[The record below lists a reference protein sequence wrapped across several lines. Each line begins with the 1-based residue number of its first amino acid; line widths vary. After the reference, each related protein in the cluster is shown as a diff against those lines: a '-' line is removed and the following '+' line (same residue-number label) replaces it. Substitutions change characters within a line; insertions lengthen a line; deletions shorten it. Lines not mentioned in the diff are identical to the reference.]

1 MNPKILSGITV
12 TFLATALGAATP
24 ANAQQAK
31 KVNYFVGDNS
41 SILNQVWQIPAT
53 ATLASNQS
61 PAQQTEGVNRRQK
74 AEGRGQKVFTGNDG
88 DFGESLV
95 GAEEFSSLVAMAG
108 EEEAIAKIYAYQ
120 MEGREAATLYVR
132 SIPVLTFLDS
142 ESVTADASQI
152 ATTATSPHR
161 TAGSSVSEENRTNL
175 NQVNEAIEL
184 AVGSNID
191 HTANDPAT
199 RATAV
204 ANRLNQLHL
213 DQVDAEALSVRWN
226 NECDCYSIEVKDE
239 ELVQVNQTTI
249 LPDTT
254 QNLAVDALQA
264 TNRLRRLMGDAPPL
278 QEITG
283 MPAPQIAQLPSQRVQ
298 LQRSGMASWYGPG
311 FHGRKSASGER
322 FNQNALTAA
331 HRTLPFGTNVLVTN
345 LNNGRS
351 VIVRINDRGPF
362 IRGRVI
368 DLSVAAARVIGML
381 NSGVAPVNVQV
392 LDN

>member
-1 MNPKILSGITV
+1 MNQKILSGITV

-24 ANAQQAK
+24 ANAQQAQ
-31 KVNYFVGDNS
+31 KVNYVVGDNS
-41 SILNQVWQIPAT
+41 SVLNQVWQIPAT

-61 PAQQTEGVNRRQK
+61 PTPQIPGV
-74 AEGRGQKVFTGNDG
+74 E
-88 DFGESLV
+88 
-95 GAEEFSSLVAMAG
+95 AEESSSLVAMAG
-108 EEEAIAKIYAYQ
+108 EEEAIAKIYAYEL
-120 MEGREAATLYVR
+120 EGRKAATLYVR
-132 SIPVLTFLDS
+132 SIPVLTFLNS
-142 ESVTADASQI
+142 EAVTADASKIAAIPTRPNQTTSLAASEGNGSNSNQI
-152 ATTATSPHR
+152 
-161 TAGSSVSEENRTNL
+161 
-175 NQVNEAIEL
+175 NESIEL
-184 AVGSNID
+184 GGTSSLNNTV
-191 HTANDPAT
+191 NDPAT
-199 RATAV
+199 RATVV
-204 ANRLNQLHL
+204 ARRLNQLHL
-213 DQVDAEALSVRWN
+213 DKVDAAALNVRWN
-226 NECDCYSIEVKDE
+226 DQCDCYSIEVKDE
-239 ELVQVNQTTI
+239 ELVQINQATI

-254 QNLAVDALQA
+254 KNLAVDALQA

-283 MPAPQIAQLPSQRVQ
+283 MPAAATQVAQLSPERVQ
-298 LQRSGMASWYGPG
+298 QLRRSGMASWYGPG

-392 LDN
+392 LEN

>member
-1 MNPKILSGITV
+1 MNQKILSGITV
-12 TFLATALGAATP
+12 TFLATAVGAATP

-31 KVNYFVGDNS
+31 EVNYVVGDNS
-41 SILNQVWQIPAT
+41 SVLSQIWQIPAT
-53 ATLASNQS
+53 ATLASNQL
-61 PAQQTEGVNRRQK
+61 PTQQVERRQK
-74 AEGRGQKVFTGNDG
+74 AEGRRQKVLTGHDG
-88 DFGESLV
+88 NFGESLV
-95 GAEEFSSLVAMAG
+95 GAEESSSLVAMAE
-108 EEEAIAKIYAYQ
+108 EEEAIAKIYTYEL
-120 MEGREAATLYVR
+120 EGRKAATLYVR
-132 SIPVLTFLDS
+132 NIPVLTFLDS
-142 ESVTADASQI
+142 QAMTADASKIAATPTRPNQTTSLAAAQRNGSNSNQI
-152 ATTATSPHR
+152 
-161 TAGSSVSEENRTNL
+161 
-175 NQVNEAIEL
+175 NESIDL
-184 AVGSNID
+184 AVAPNVD
-191 HTANDPAT
+191 HTANNPVT

-204 ANRLNQLHL
+204 ARRLNQLHV
-213 DQVDAEALSVRWN
+213 DKVDAAALNVRWN
-226 NECDCYSIEVKDE
+226 DQCDCYSIEVKDE
-239 ELVQVNQTTI
+239 ELVKVNQATI
-249 LPDTT
+249 LPDST

-283 MPAPQIAQLPSQRVQ
+283 MPAPAHQVAQLSPERVQ
-298 LQRSGMASWYGPG
+298 QLRRSGMASWYGPG

-368 DLSVAAARVIGML
+368 DLSIAAARVIGMV

-392 LDN
+392 LEY